1 MSDVKEYMTDKK
13 MTHCSEG
20 NRSQRVK
27 TEGHGDSKNGEQF
40 LNANDHMFRKNIGCY
55 GKCGCTGILCLPK
68 TPNVWIDVDE
78 KALLDGAPRL
88 TENSRLACVFGGYI
102 TFGEY
107 KPYGIKEFL
116 SDLLA
121 GKFTASVVMDEL
133 EKKLTPFGD
142 KSLAAGLDLYTGAE
156 LMLGAIVGGT
166 VLVTTKKPSLAK
178 RAGMAAVGTHGLL
191 TFVNGVGE
199 GLESAGLGEFDW
211 DLEKKGF
218 KAAFPQYGEM
228 MYNAINF
235 QNSVRGLAASGKLKD
250 VLGLGK
256 DANDLV
262 STINKKRAETESI
275 NGYQNVQKVQCDFTL
290 NDIPRIYGY

>member
-13 MTHCSEG
+13 MTHCTEG

-78 KALLDGAPRL
+78 KALLDGEPRL
-88 TENSRLACVFGGYI
+88 TENSRLACAFGGYI

-116 SDLLA
+116 SDLIA
-121 GKFTASVVMDEL
+121 GKFTATVVMNEL
-133 EKKLTPFGD
+133 EKKLNPFGN
-142 KSLAAGLDLYTGAE
+142 KPMAAYLDLSTGAE
-156 LMLGAIVGGT
+156 LMLAAWTSAG
-166 VLVTTKKPSLAK
+166 VLVATKNPSLAK
-178 RAGMAAVGTHGLL
+178 CAGTAVLGMHGLL
-191 TFVNGVGE
+191 TFVNGMGE
-199 GLESAGLGEFDW
+199 GMESVGLGEFDW
-211 DLEKKGF
+211 DGEKKLF
-218 KAAFPQYGEM
+218 VAVFPQYGEM
-228 MYNAINF
+228 MYNAINV

-250 VLGLGK
+250 VMGLWRIWK
-256 DANDLV
+256 
-262 STINKKRAETESI
+262 TI
-275 NGYQNVQKVQCDFTL
+275 
-290 NDIPRIYGY
+290 